1 MLQQTRSQR
10 RSSEPNAGR
19 DTGQALNERTD
30 EYVNTASRKD
40 AEIVQPGSYPDVDR
54 YASVLARVR

>member
-1 MLQQTRSQR
+1 MRA
-10 RSSEPNAGR
+10 EIP
-19 DTGQALNERTD
+19 GQALNERTD